1 MLHRALLGSLERFFG
16 VLIEHYAGAFPVWLS
31 PHQVQVV
38 PVGEDF
44 FKEAKQF
51 SDELAQAGI
60 RVWFDDFNEIVMS
73 KSDYNDRK
81 CWVEKPP
88 SVYLNK
94 NNQNGFFR
102 NQKFFYSVTIPQ
114 RKNNEKH
121 YSNRRLFAECYR
133 MYTEDQNNYY
143 KIAQLL
149 GKKQKSRDE
158 KIKWRDIFDE
168 KFVINREKLNTQT
181 FFEIDKQHYGR

>member
-1 MLHRALLGSLERFFG
+1 
-16 VLIEHYAGAFPVWLS
+16 
-31 PHQVQVV
+31 
-38 PVGEDF
+38 
-44 FKEAKQF
+44 
-51 SDELAQAGI
+51 
-60 RVWFDDFNEIVMS
+60 
-73 KSDYNDRK
+73 
-81 CWVEKPP
+81 
-88 SVYLNK
+88 
-94 NNQNGFFR
+94 
-102 NQKFFYSVTIPQ
+102 
-114 RKNNEKH
+114 
-121 YSNRRLFAECYR
+121 